1 MGEPL
6 KVKIKLY
13 GASTGGLEKRELEL
27 DLREDATTQDL
38 IDQLPVR
45 DRVYLYVV
53 RSGVR
58 LAQDAR
64 LREGDELLVFPPV
77 TGGEC

>member
-1 MGEPL
+1 MR
-6 KVKIKLY
+6 VKIKLY
-13 GASTGGLEKRELEL
+13 GASTSGLEKSELQL

-38 IDQLPVR
+38 IDRLPVR

-53 RSGVR
+53 RDGMR

-64 LREGDELLVFPPV
+64 LTEGDVLLVFPPV
-77 TGGEC
+77 TGGRC